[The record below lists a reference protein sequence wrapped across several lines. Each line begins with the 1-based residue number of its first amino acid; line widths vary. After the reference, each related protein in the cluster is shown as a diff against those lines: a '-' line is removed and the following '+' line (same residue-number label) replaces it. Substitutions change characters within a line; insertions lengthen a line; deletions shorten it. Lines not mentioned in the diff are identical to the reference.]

1 MIRINQLKLNIAH
14 TQSDLERKILK
25 TLHMKKEYLQGYKI
39 RRQSIDARK
48 KPDLYYVYSVD
59 VLVKDEAKIK
69 KSIKSN
75 QIQFQAKED
84 TYNFPANGT
93 REFKHRPVIIGTG
106 PAGLFCGYMLAIHGY
121 RPILLERGADVD
133 QRTKDV
139 ETFWKTGT
147 LDPSSNVQFGE
158 GGAGTFS
165 DGKLN
170 TCERQIREEPRSSP
184 HLCQTWCSGSDHI
197 SKQAAYRNRYFV
209 PGCKRNARM
218 YLCAWRRSTVSFTG
232 H

>member
-75 QIQFQAKED
+75 RIQFQAKED

-147 LDPSSNVQFGE
+147 LDLS
-158 GGAGTFS
+158 
-165 DGKLN
+165 L
-170 TCERQIREEPRSSP
+170 I
-184 HLCQTWCSGSDHI
+184 HI
-197 SKQAAYRNRYFV
+197 
-209 PGCKRNARM
+209 
-218 YLCAWRRSTVSFTG
+218 
-232 H
+232 